1 MDDYLLSNYTAVIED
16 GKPIIISMKE
26 NYSTLGILISSILL
40 SVGAFIVVVLGQ
52 IQKSKCKEINGC
64 GVNCIRE
71 LEP

>member
-1 MDDYLLSNYTAVIED
+1 MENTTIANINCPPVES
-16 GKPIIISMKE
+16 IIIQNPCNLTE
-26 NYSTLGILISSILL
+26 LGIFISSIIL
-40 SVGAFIVVVLGQ
+40 SSSAFLTSLLGQ